1 MAEPLEIGVSKYE
14 IAIFLDDRIEEIFRT
29 DSEQCQST
37 ILDEAKRRMEYL
49 RKEYP
54 DRKYRAESVPKGMQ
68 IKNARLIHL

>member
-37 ILDEAKRRMEYL
+37 ILNEATRRMEYL
-49 RKEYP
+49 KKEYP
-54 DRKYRAESVPKGMQ
+54 DRKYRVDNIPKGMQ
-68 IKNARLIHL
+68 IKNAGLVHP